1 MAEIRLT
8 TTNSIVKNTPMGGN
22 VGTDMY
28 VYLIDDMQLMVLRPV
43 LGVNLYN
50 KICTEHQADTLA
62 GLYLQM
68 HTDYI
73 VPFLDRAVFSDYTTC
88 GSYRSRNNG
97 NLKITPNNAQSLDK
111 GEDVR
116 FMKQTMNKADF
127 YLSELE
133 KFLDDQGSNIPEY
146 LVQIN
151 DYDTTPTDNDGFVIG
166 WKL

>member
-1 MAEIRLT
+1 
-8 TTNSIVKNTPMGGN
+8 
-22 VGTDMY
+22 
-28 VYLIDDMQLMVLRPV
+28 MQLMVLRPV
-43 LGVNLYN
+43 LGTNLYD
-50 KICTEHQADTLA
+50 KICTEYQADTLA

-73 VPFLDRAVFSDYTTC
+73 VPFLDRAVFSDYTTA

-151 DYDTTPTDNDGFVIG
+151 DYDTTPKDNDGFVIG